1 MENTHK
7 HIQIYNA
14 YKIYSTHAH
23 TYACTQTA
31 ESTVGKRQEPS
42 CSTKWKTRSSYLSN
56 FLQGSSVEGHMCLR
70 ERQRDREREREQQ
83 IEMGWGFYLLVF
95 LWTIWYYALSS
106 IVILKTRFVC

>member
-70 ERQRDREREREQQ
+70 EIQRDRERERATDRDGVGVLF
-83 IEMGWGFYLLVF
+83 IGILVDYMV
-95 LWTIWYYALSS
+95 LCTKQHCYS
-106 IVILKTRFVC
+106 